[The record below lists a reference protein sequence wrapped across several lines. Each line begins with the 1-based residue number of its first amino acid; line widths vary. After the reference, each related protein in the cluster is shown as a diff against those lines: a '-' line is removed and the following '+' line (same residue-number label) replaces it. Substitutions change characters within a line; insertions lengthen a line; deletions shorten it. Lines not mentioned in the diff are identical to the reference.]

1 MMTSD
6 VRKPNRFRQ
15 TAALLWS
22 GLILSAVLILSRRAA
37 NGFVPPFSSWPLI
50 VVTGPI
56 AGLSVLAWL
65 GFRLGQRSEVRSRQT
80 DWIAG
85 TLTMLPTILSGI
97 GLLPAQSPFAI
108 GWLLG
113 LAGLL
118 VTSVIMAGDFWTIP
132 AQAASRATLVREP
145 ALLETPAAPKS
156 EPISADALTVFDPVS
171 NERSD
176 PNVTQW
182 MTRQSLPDGSEN
194 LEGAVRIVF
203 AAGQRAASIHIPFTP
218 PFATAPQ
225 VECEIVSDEPARWKV
240 SVVYA
245 YGMRVELK
253 RDHNAESAE
262 VELAYSATCQ
272 SASLDAA

>member
-6 VRKPNRFRQ
+6 VRSTNRFRQ
-15 TAALLWS
+15 TATLLWS
-22 GLILSAVLILSRRAA
+22 GLILAAVLILSRRAT
-37 NGFVPPFSSWPLI
+37 NSFVPPFSSWPLI
-50 VVTGPI
+50 AVTGPM
-56 AGLSVLAWL
+56 AGLSLLAWL
-65 GFRLGQRSEVRSRQT
+65 GFRLGQQGDVRNRQAG
-80 DWIAG
+80 WVAG
-85 TLTMLPTILSGI
+85 TLTVLPAILSGI
-97 GLLPAQSPFAI
+97 GLLPTSSPFAI

-113 LAGLL
+113 LTSLL
-118 VTSVIMAGDFWTIP
+118 VTIVILAGDSWTTP
-132 AQAASRATLVREP
+132 AQVASRATLVREQ
-145 ALLETPAAPKS
+145 ALES
-156 EPISADALTVFDPVS
+156 EQISGDGLAVFDPVS
-171 NERSD
+171 QERSD

-218 PFATAPQ
+218 PFAAAPQ

-262 VELAYSATCQ
+262 VELAYCATCQ